1 MDLDTLT
8 LFHMGKKRLD
18 WAAQREQV
26 LATNVANADTPDF
39 RPSDLRPLDFKRLV
53 REQASAALIA
63 QNARAVETHPAHN
76 PGTIPERG
84 PFRADTVRKAYEES
98 PSGNAVV
105 LEDQTPK
112 IAESRGQY
120 ELATTLLQKNLR
132 LLRAAI
138 GKNGG

>member
-1 MDLDTLT
+1 MDLNTLT
-8 LFHMGKKRLD
+8 LFHIAKKRLD

-26 LATNVANADTPDF
+26 LATNVANADTPNF

-63 QNARAVETHPAHN
+63 KNARAVETHPTYN

-84 PFRADTVRKAYEES
+84 PFRSDTVRKAYEES
-98 PSGNAVV
+98 LRGNAVV
-105 LEDQTPK
+105 LEDQALK
-112 IAESRGQY
+112 ISESKGQY
-120 ELATTLLQKNLR
+120 ELVASLLQKNLR
-132 LLRAAI
+132 LLRVAI